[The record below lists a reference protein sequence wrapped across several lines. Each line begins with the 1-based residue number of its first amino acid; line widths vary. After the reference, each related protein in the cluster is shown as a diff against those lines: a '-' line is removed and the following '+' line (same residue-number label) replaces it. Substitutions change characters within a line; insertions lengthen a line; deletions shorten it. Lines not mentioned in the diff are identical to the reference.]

1 MVEIIRHSVKPL
13 PDVLIK
19 RSFPALVQC
28 ILRSEDYTVI
38 QVSLLFAM
46 FVILIQPRG
55 TLSRNLQISLFA
67 RIWSMDVGNGGG
79 HFGHVPPKI
88 LQ

>member
-1 MVEIIRHSVKPL
+1 MTDKRNLSFQPTLDVMVEIIRHSVKPL

-38 QVSLLFAM
+38 QVSFIFAK
-46 FVILIQPRG
+46 FVVPYSQGDTQPM
-55 TLSRNLQISLFA
+55 A
-67 RIWSMDVGNGGG
+67 
-79 HFGHVPPKI
+79 
-88 LQ
+88 

>member
-1 MVEIIRHSVKPL
+1 MTDKRNLSFQPTLDVMVEIIRHSVKPL

-38 QVSLLFAM
+38 QVSLIFAKL
-46 FVILIQPRG
+46 VVPYSRGDTQPM
-55 TLSRNLQISLFA
+55 A
-67 RIWSMDVGNGGG
+67 
-79 HFGHVPPKI
+79 
-88 LQ
+88 